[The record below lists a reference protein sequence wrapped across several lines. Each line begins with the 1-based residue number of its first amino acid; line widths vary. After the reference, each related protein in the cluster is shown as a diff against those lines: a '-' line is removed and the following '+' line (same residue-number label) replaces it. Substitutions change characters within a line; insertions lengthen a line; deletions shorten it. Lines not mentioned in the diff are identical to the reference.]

1 MIITGHLQRQ
11 PLMIRGRRDGRDV
24 PFNRQDIYI
33 GMRYLV
39 PALGE
44 LLRQGEEKWICPEVV
59 EENFQATKFII
70 YEIDPIPTL
79 NNKITLQ
86 VIGLSRG
93 KYSPVISPFDI
104 LIFSLIAP

>member
-44 LLRQGEEKWICPEVV
+44 LLRQGEEKWVCPKVV
-59 EENFQATKFII
+59 EENFQAALTN
-70 YEIDPIPTL
+70 YY
-79 NNKITLQ
+79 
-86 VIGLSRG
+86 LSRNPCG
-93 KYSPVISPFDI
+93 SRDHPLP
-104 LIFSLIAP
+104 L

>member
-1 MIITGHLQRQ
+1 
-11 PLMIRGRRDGRDV
+11 
-24 PFNRQDIYI
+24 
-33 GMRYLV
+33 MRHRV
-39 PALGE
+39 PALSE
-44 LLRQGEEKWICPEVV
+44 LFRQGKEKWICPEVV